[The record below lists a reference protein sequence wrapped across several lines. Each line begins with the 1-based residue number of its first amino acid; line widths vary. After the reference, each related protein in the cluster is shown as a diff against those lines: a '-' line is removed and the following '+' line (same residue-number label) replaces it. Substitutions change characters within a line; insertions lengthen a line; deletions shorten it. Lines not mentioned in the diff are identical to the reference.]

1 MRFITVKEL
10 STKPRQV
17 WEMIADHDV
26 VLTSNGKP
34 IAIISG
40 VTEERLEKT
49 LRIIR
54 RSRFMAALEEMQE
67 HAIKTGLDRMT
78 DAEIDKEISESRKA
92 RRIK

>member
-1 MRFITVKEL
+1 MRFITVREL

-17 WEMIADHDV
+17 WEMIADDDV
-26 VLTSNGKP
+26 ILTSNGKP

-49 LRIIR
+49 LKIIR

-67 HAIKTGLDRMT
+67 HAVEVGLDRMT
-78 DAEIDKEISESRKA
+78 DAEINKVVAETRKA
-92 RRIK
+92 RMR